1 MDKVS
6 GTFTLLFEN
15 PFWIG
20 VFESECG
27 KNYEVARVVFGPEP
41 TDAQLYEFILKNFSS
56 LPFGKSTLE
65 KVSTQKYI
73 GYKRMQRKIK
83 KEQCRKTIGTKT
95 QNAIKLQHESNKTE
109 KKKQAKLRKDQE
121 EEWKFCLKQKKK
133 KEKHKGH

>member
-41 TDAQLYEFILKNFSS
+41 TDVQLYEFILKNFFYLS
-56 LPFGKSTLE
+56 FGKSTLE
-65 KVSTQKYI
+65 KVSTQKDI

-83 KEQCRKTIGTKT
+83 KISVRK
-95 QNAIKLQHESNKTE
+95 L
-109 KKKQAKLRKDQE
+109 
-121 EEWKFCLKQKKK
+121 
-133 KEKHKGH
+133 

>member
-1 MDKVS
+1 MDKIS

-27 KNYEVARVVFGPEP
+27 KNYQVARVVFGPEP
-41 TDAQLYEFILKNFSS
+41 TDVQLYEFILKNFFS
-56 LPFGKSTLE
+56 LPFRKSTLE
-65 KVSTQKYI
+65 KSSTEKEI

-83 KEQCRKTIGTKT
+83 KDQSKETIGTKA
-95 QNAIKLQHESNKTE
+95 QNAIKLQYESNKTE
-109 KKKQAKLRKDQE
+109 KKKQAKLRKEQE
-121 EEWKFCLKQKKK
+121 EEMKFCLKQKKK

>member
-6 GTFTLLFEN
+6 GSFTLLFEN

-27 KNYEVARVVFGPEP
+27 KNYEVAKIVFGPEP
-41 TDAQLYEFILKNFSS
+41 TESQLYEFIIKNYFS
-56 LPFGKSTLE
+56 LPFCRSLLE
-65 KVSTQKYI
+65 KSSNQKEM

-83 KEQCRKTIGTKT
+83 KEQSKETIGTKA

-109 KKKQAKLRKDQE
+109 KKKQAKLRKEQKE
-121 EEWKFCLKQKKK
+121 ELKFSLRQKKK

>member
-41 TDAQLYEFILKNFSS
+41 TDVQLYEFILKNFWGII
-56 LPFGKSTLE
+56 LKITLLIPQNL
-65 KVSTQKYI
+65 KF
-73 GYKRMQRKIK
+73 IK
-83 KEQCRKTIGTKT
+83 THFM
-95 QNAIKLQHESNKTE
+95 NAISYRIL
-109 KKKQAKLRKDQE
+109 
-121 EEWKFCLKQKKK
+121 C
-133 KEKHKGH
+133 